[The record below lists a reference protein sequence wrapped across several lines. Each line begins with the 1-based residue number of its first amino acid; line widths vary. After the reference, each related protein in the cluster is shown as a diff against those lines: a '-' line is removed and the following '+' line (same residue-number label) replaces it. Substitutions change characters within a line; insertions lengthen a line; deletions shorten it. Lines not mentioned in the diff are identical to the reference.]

1 MLADAFS
8 PRGSNAGRYGRGIRC
23 KCAYGGTLLAV
34 AALRVLLM
42 GAAGPV
48 EATPDNRLQVLKS
61 KAMPVA
67 LDGHADAVPPSV
79 NRDVPC
85 FGSEKHADAVPPD
98 ARSRIRRLSGCHAR

>member
-61 KAMPVA
+61 KAMLIA
-67 LDGHADAVPPSV
+67 LDEHADAVTASRVAMFPPVIRPHHAVTLSAAQSS
-79 NRDVPC
+79 DV
-85 FGSEKHADAVPPD
+85 S
-98 ARSRIRRLSGCHAR
+98 